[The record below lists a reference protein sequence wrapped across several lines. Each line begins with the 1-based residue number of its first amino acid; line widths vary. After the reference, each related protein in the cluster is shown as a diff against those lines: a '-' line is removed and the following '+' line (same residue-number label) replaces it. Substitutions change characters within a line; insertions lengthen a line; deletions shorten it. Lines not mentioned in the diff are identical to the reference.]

1 METGVD
7 LMVRKR
13 KDETGMVA
21 QEWFKAL
28 DKYASEP
35 FLLDRDQPIAPE
47 RITFED
53 EPREEDD
60 RDA

>member
-1 METGVD
+1 
-7 LMVRKR
+7 MVRKR
-13 KDETGMVA
+13 KDKTGMVA

-47 RITFED
+47 RIIFED